1 MDIAPLKCERDHFDY
16 TELRNP
22 MMLTTVFVMQLLLIV
37 LLIVGVIVIRRKLT
51 EKRVTTGYE
60 PFVYK
65 DKKLFREKVVAGY
78 RIHYYYDGIP
88 FGEPSERIVYQSNEV
103 DKEAIET
110 AITEA
115 LPIVTK
121 SMVAA
126 IGVSPIKL
134 SDIQK
139 AINKV
144 LD

>member
-1 MDIAPLKCERDHFDY
+1 
-16 TELRNP
+16 
-22 MMLTTVFVMQLLLIV
+22 MLTTIFVMQLLLIV
-37 LLIVGVIVIRRKLT
+37 LLIVDVIVMRRKLI
-51 EKRVTTGYE
+51 EKRVTAGYE
-60 PFVYK
+60 PFVYT

-78 RIHYYYDGIP
+78 QIHYYYDGIP

-110 AITEA
+110 AITDA
-115 LPIVTK
+115 LSIVTK
-121 SMVAA
+121 SMVAT
-126 IGVSPIKL
+126 IGVPPIKL

>member
-1 MDIAPLKCERDHFDY
+1 
-16 TELRNP
+16 
-22 MMLTTVFVMQLLLIV
+22 MLTTVFVIQLLLIV
-37 LLIVGVIVIRRKLT
+37 LLIVGFIVVCRKLT
-51 EKRVTTGYE
+51 EKRVTIGYE

-88 FGEPSERIVYQSNEV
+88 FGEPSERIVYQSNEL
-103 DKEAIET
+103 DREAIET
-110 AITEA
+110 AITKA
-115 LPIVTK
+115 LSIATK

-126 IGVSPIKL
+126 IGVPPIKL
-134 SDIQK
+134 SDIQD

>member
-1 MDIAPLKCERDHFDY
+1 
-16 TELRNP
+16 
-22 MMLTTVFVMQLLLIV
+22 MLTTVFVMQLLLIV
-37 LLIVGVIVIRRKLT
+37 LLIVGIIVIRRKFT
-51 EKRVTTGYE
+51 EKKVTTGYE

-78 RIHYYYDGIP
+78 RIHYYYDGVP

-110 AITEA
+110 AITNT
-115 LPIVTK
+115 LSIVTK

-126 IGVSPIKL
+126 IGVPPIKL
-134 SDIQK
+134 SDIQE

>member
-1 MDIAPLKCERDHFDY
+1 MV
-16 TELRNP
+16 
-22 MMLTTVFVMQLLLIV
+22 LTTVFVMQLLLIV
-37 LLIVGVIVIRRKLT
+37 LLIVSVIVICRELTKIHQKLT
-51 EKRVTTGYE
+51 ERRVTTGYE

-110 AITEA
+110 AITNA
-115 LPIVTK
+115 LSIVTK

-126 IGVSPIKL
+126 IGVPPIKL
-134 SDIQK
+134 SDIQE
-139 AINKV
+139 AIN
-144 LD
+144 

>member
-1 MDIAPLKCERDHFDY
+1 
-16 TELRNP
+16 
-22 MMLTTVFVMQLLLIV
+22 MLTTVFVMQLLLIV
-37 LLIVGVIVIRRKLT
+37 LLIVGIIVIRRKFT
-51 EKRVTTGYE
+51 EKKVTTGYE
-60 PFVYK
+60 SFVYK

-78 RIHYYYDGIP
+78 RIHYYYDGVP

-110 AITEA
+110 AITNA
-115 LPIVTK
+115 LSIVTK

-126 IGVSPIKL
+126 IGVPPIKL
-134 SDIQK
+134 SDIQE